1 MFFHRDL
8 FERVSK
14 NLSERLI
21 KNENFIKVLILDLK
35 VLLQRIVDFFIKLN
49 KKQKIALIA
58 AGVLITALLVFLLLY
73 PFKEKDYAQG
83 GYGVLFERLDSSDNA
98 LILQHLQQNQIPY
111 KILKDDTIL
120 IPKDKVYEER
130 ITLASQGI
138 PKTSKVGF
146 EIFDTK
152 DFGATDFDQNIKL
165 IRAIE
170 GELSRTIESLNP
182 ILKANVHIAI
192 PKDSVFV
199 AKEVPP
205 SASVMLKLKPD
216 MKLSPTQILGIKN
229 LIAAA
234 VPKLTTENVKIVN
247 ENGESIGEGDILE
260 NSKELALEQLRYKQ
274 NFENILENKIVNILA
289 PIVGGKN
296 KVVARVNAE
305 FDFSQKKSTKETFDP
320 NNVVRSE
327 QNLEEK
333 KEGAPKKQVG
343 GVPGVVS
350 NIGPVQGL
358 KDNKEPEKYEKSQN
372 TTNYEV
378 GKTISEIKGEFG
390 TLVRLNA
397 AVVVDG
403 KYKIA
408 LKDGANTL
416 EYEPLSD
423 ESLKKINALVKQA
436 IGYNQNRGDDV
447 AVSNFEFNP
456 MAPMLDNA
464 TLSEKIMHKTQKV
477 LGSFTPLI
485 KYILV
490 FIVLFIFYKKVIVP
504 FSERMLE
511 VVPDEDKE
519 VKSMFEEMDEEEDEL
534 NKLGDL
540 RKKVEDQLGLNATFS
555 EEEVRYE
562 IVLEKI
568 RGTLKERPDEIAML
582 FKLLIKDEISSDSA
596 KG

>member
-1 MFFHRDL
+1 M
-8 FERVSK
+8 
-14 NLSERLI
+14 
-21 KNENFIKVLILDLK
+21 DLK

-333 KEGAPKKQVG
+333 KEGTPKKQVG

>member
-1 MFFHRDL
+1 M
-8 FERVSK
+8 
-14 NLSERLI
+14 
-21 KNENFIKVLILDLK
+21 DLK

-305 FDFSQKKSTKETFDP
+305 FDFSQKKSTRETFDP

>member
-1 MFFHRDL
+1 M
-8 FERVSK
+8 
-14 NLSERLI
+14 
-21 KNENFIKVLILDLK
+21 DLK

-73 PFKEKDYAQG
+73 PFKEKDYTQG

-403 KYKIA
+403 KYKIV

>member
-1 MFFHRDL
+1 M
-8 FERVSK
+8 
-14 NLSERLI
+14 
-21 KNENFIKVLILDLK
+21 DLK

-111 KILKDDTIL
+111 KVSKDDTIL

-234 VPKLTTENVKIVN
+234 VPKLTVENVKIVN

-333 KEGAPKKQVG
+333 KEGASKKQVG

-464 TLSEKIMHKTQKV
+464 TLSEKIMRKTQKI

-562 IVLEKI
+562 IILEKI
-568 RGTLKERPDEIAML
+568 RGTLKERPDEIATL

>member
-1 MFFHRDL
+1 M
-8 FERVSK
+8 
-14 NLSERLI
+14 
-21 KNENFIKVLILDLK
+21 DLK

-234 VPKLTTENVKIVN
+234 VPKLTIENVKIVN

-333 KEGAPKKQVG
+333 KEGASKKQVG

-408 LKDGANTL
+408 LKDGANAL

-456 MAPMLDNA
+456 IAPVIDNA
-464 TLSEKIMHKTQKV
+464 TLSEKIMHKTQKI

-485 KYILV
+485 KYVLV

-540 RKKVEDQLGLNATFS
+540 RKKVEDQLGLNASFS

-562 IVLEKI
+562 IILEKI
-568 RGTLKERPDEIAML
+568 RGTLKERPDEIATL

>member
-1 MFFHRDL
+1 M
-8 FERVSK
+8 
-14 NLSERLI
+14 
-21 KNENFIKVLILDLK
+21 DLK

-456 MAPMLDNA
+456 MAPMIDNA

-519 VKSMFEEMDEEEDEL
+519 VKSMFEEMDKEEDEL

-582 FKLLIKDEISSDSA
+582 FKLLIKDEISSDST

>member
-1 MFFHRDL
+1 M
-8 FERVSK
+8 
-14 NLSERLI
+14 
-21 KNENFIKVLILDLK
+21 DLK

-358 KDNKEPEKYEKSQN
+358 KDNKEQEKYEKSQN

-423 ESLKKINALVKQA
+423 ESLQKINALVKQA

>member
-1 MFFHRDL
+1 M
-8 FERVSK
+8 
-14 NLSERLI
+14 
-21 KNENFIKVLILDLK
+21 DLK

-333 KEGAPKKQVG
+333 KEDAPKKQVG

-464 TLSEKIMHKTQKV
+464 TLSEKIMHKTQKI

>member
-1 MFFHRDL
+1 M
-8 FERVSK
+8 
-14 NLSERLI
+14 
-21 KNENFIKVLILDLK
+21 DLK

-511 VVPDEDKE
+511 VVSDEDKE

>member
-1 MFFHRDL
+1 M
-8 FERVSK
+8 
-14 NLSERLI
+14 
-21 KNENFIKVLILDLK
+21 DLK

-205 SASVMLKLKPD
+205 SASVMLKIKPD

-358 KDNKEPEKYEKSQN
+358 KDNKEQEKYEKSQN

-582 FKLLIKDEISSDSA
+582 FKLLIKDEVSSDSA

>member
-1 MFFHRDL
+1 M
-8 FERVSK
+8 
-14 NLSERLI
+14 
-21 KNENFIKVLILDLK
+21 DLK

-111 KILKDDTIL
+111 KVLKDDTIL

>member
-1 MFFHRDL
+1 MDL
-8 FERVSK
+8 
-14 NLSERLI
+14 N
-21 KNENFIKVLILDLK
+21 

-343 GVPGVVS
+343 GVSGVVS

-464 TLSEKIMHKTQKV
+464 TLSEKIMHKTQKI

>member
-1 MFFHRDL
+1 M
-8 FERVSK
+8 
-14 NLSERLI
+14 
-21 KNENFIKVLILDLK
+21 DLK

-111 KILKDDTIL
+111 KVSKDDTIL

-234 VPKLTTENVKIVN
+234 VPKLTIENVKIVN

-408 LKDGANTL
+408 LKDGANAL

-423 ESLKKINALVKQA
+423 ESLQKINALVKQA

-456 MAPMLDNA
+456 MAPLLDNA
-464 TLSEKIMHKTQKV
+464 TLSEKIMHKTQKI

-562 IVLEKI
+562 IILEKI

>member
-1 MFFHRDL
+1 M
-8 FERVSK
+8 
-14 NLSERLI
+14 
-21 KNENFIKVLILDLK
+21 DLK
-35 VLLQRIVDFFIKLN
+35 ILLQRIVDFFIKLN

-456 MAPMLDNA
+456 TAPMLDNA

-582 FKLLIKDEISSDSA
+582 FKLLIKDEISSDST

>member
-1 MFFHRDL
+1 M
-8 FERVSK
+8 
-14 NLSERLI
+14 
-21 KNENFIKVLILDLK
+21 DLK

-333 KEGAPKKQVG
+333 KEGASKKQVG

-423 ESLKKINALVKQA
+423 ESLQKINALVKQA

-456 MAPMLDNA
+456 MAPMIDNA
-464 TLSEKIMHKTQKV
+464 TLSEKIMHKTQKI

-485 KYILV
+485 KYVLV

>member
-1 MFFHRDL
+1 M
-8 FERVSK
+8 
-14 NLSERLI
+14 
-21 KNENFIKVLILDLK
+21 DLK

-403 KYKIA
+403 KYKIV

-436 IGYNQNRGDDV
+436 IGYNQSRGDDV

>member
-1 MFFHRDL
+1 MDL
-8 FERVSK
+8 
-14 NLSERLI
+14 N
-21 KNENFIKVLILDLK
+21 

-111 KILKDDTIL
+111 KVLKDDTIL
-120 IPKDKVYEER
+120 VPKDKVYEER

-234 VPKLTTENVKIVN
+234 VPKLTIENVKIVN

-408 LKDGANTL
+408 FKDGANAL

-456 MAPMLDNA
+456 MAPMIDNA
-464 TLSEKIMHKTQKV
+464 TLSEKIMHKTQKI

-540 RKKVEDQLGLNATFS
+540 RKKVEDQLGLNASFS

-562 IVLEKI
+562 IILEKI
-568 RGTLKERPDEIAML
+568 RGTLKERPDEIATL

>member
-1 MFFHRDL
+1 M
-8 FERVSK
+8 
-14 NLSERLI
+14 
-21 KNENFIKVLILDLK
+21 DLK

-333 KEGAPKKQVG
+333 KEGASKKQVG

-456 MAPMLDNA
+456 MVPMLDNA
-464 TLSEKIMHKTQKV
+464 TLSEKIMHKTQKI

-511 VVPDEDKE
+511 VVPDENKE

>member
-1 MFFHRDL
+1 M
-8 FERVSK
+8 
-14 NLSERLI
+14 
-21 KNENFIKVLILDLK
+21 DLK

-216 MKLSPTQILGIKN
+216 MKLSSTQILGIKN

-333 KEGAPKKQVG
+333 KEGASKKQVG

>member
-1 MFFHRDL
+1 M
-8 FERVSK
+8 
-14 NLSERLI
+14 
-21 KNENFIKVLILDLK
+21 DLK

-111 KILKDDTIL
+111 KVSKDDTIL
-120 IPKDKVYEER
+120 IPRDKVYEER

-333 KEGAPKKQVG
+333 KEGASKKQVG

-408 LKDGANTL
+408 LKDGANAL

-423 ESLKKINALVKQA
+423 ESLQKINALVKQA

-456 MAPMLDNA
+456 MAPVIDNA
-464 TLSEKIMHKTQKV
+464 TLSEKIMHKTQKI

-485 KYILV
+485 KYVLV

-562 IVLEKI
+562 IILEKI

>member
-1 MFFHRDL
+1 M
-8 FERVSK
+8 
-14 NLSERLI
+14 
-21 KNENFIKVLILDLK
+21 DLK

-490 FIVLFIFYKKVIVP
+490 FVVLFIFYKKVIVP

>member
-1 MFFHRDL
+1 M
-8 FERVSK
+8 
-14 NLSERLI
+14 
-21 KNENFIKVLILDLK
+21 DLK

-83 GYGVLFERLDSSDNA
+83 GYGVLFERLGSSDNA

-408 LKDGANTL
+408 LKDGANAL

>member
-1 MFFHRDL
+1 M
-8 FERVSK
+8 
-14 NLSERLI
+14 
-21 KNENFIKVLILDLK
+21 DLK

-83 GYGVLFERLDSSDNA
+83 SYGVLFERLDSSDNA

-403 KYKIA
+403 KYKIV

>member
-1 MFFHRDL
+1 M
-8 FERVSK
+8 
-14 NLSERLI
+14 
-21 KNENFIKVLILDLK
+21 DLK

-423 ESLKKINALVKQA
+423 ESLQKINALVKQA

-464 TLSEKIMHKTQKV
+464 TLSEKIMHKTQKI

>member
-1 MFFHRDL
+1 M
-8 FERVSK
+8 
-14 NLSERLI
+14 
-21 KNENFIKVLILDLK
+21 DLK
-35 VLLQRIVDFFIKLN
+35 VLLQRTVDFFIKLN

-423 ESLKKINALVKQA
+423 ESLQKINALVKQA

>member
-1 MFFHRDL
+1 M
-8 FERVSK
+8 
-14 NLSERLI
+14 
-21 KNENFIKVLILDLK
+21 DLK

-456 MAPMLDNA
+456 MAPMIDNA

-485 KYILV
+485 KYVLV

-555 EEEVRYE
+555 EEEVRHE

>member
-1 MFFHRDL
+1 M
-8 FERVSK
+8 
-14 NLSERLI
+14 
-21 KNENFIKVLILDLK
+21 DLK

-234 VPKLTTENVKIVN
+234 VPKLTIENVKIVN

-333 KEGAPKKQVG
+333 KEGTPKKQIG

-403 KYKIA
+403 RYKIA
-408 LKDGANTL
+408 LKDGANAL

-456 MAPMLDNA
+456 MAPMIDNA
-464 TLSEKIMHKTQKV
+464 TLSEKIMHKTQKI

-540 RKKVEDQLGLNATFS
+540 RKKVEDQLGLNASFS

-562 IVLEKI
+562 IILEKI
-568 RGTLKERPDEIAML
+568 RGTLKERPDEIATL

>member
-1 MFFHRDL
+1 M
-8 FERVSK
+8 
-14 NLSERLI
+14 
-21 KNENFIKVLILDLK
+21 DLK

-456 MAPMLDNA
+456 TAPMLDNA
-464 TLSEKIMHKTQKV
+464 TLSEKIIHKTQKV

-562 IVLEKI
+562 IILEKI
-568 RGTLKERPDEIAML
+568 RGTLKERPDEIATL

>member
-1 MFFHRDL
+1 M
-8 FERVSK
+8 
-14 NLSERLI
+14 
-21 KNENFIKVLILDLK
+21 DLK

-289 PIVGGKN
+289 PIVGSKN

-333 KEGAPKKQVG
+333 KEGASKKQVG

-464 TLSEKIMHKTQKV
+464 TLSEKIMHKTQKI

-562 IVLEKI
+562 IILEKI
-568 RGTLKERPDEIAML
+568 RGTLKERPDEIATL

>member
-1 MFFHRDL
+1 M
-8 FERVSK
+8 
-14 NLSERLI
+14 
-21 KNENFIKVLILDLK
+21 DLK

-58 AGVLITALLVFLLLY
+58 AGVLITALFVFLLLY

-111 KILKDDTIL
+111 KVLKDDTIL
-120 IPKDKVYEER
+120 VPKDKVYEER

-234 VPKLTTENVKIVN
+234 VPKLTIENVKIVN

-403 KYKIA
+403 KYKIV
-408 LKDGANTL
+408 LKDGTNTL

-456 MAPMLDNA
+456 MAPMIDNA
-464 TLSEKIMHKTQKV
+464 TLSEKIMHKTQKI

-540 RKKVEDQLGLNATFS
+540 RKKVEDQLGLNASFS

-562 IVLEKI
+562 IILEKI
-568 RGTLKERPDEIAML
+568 RGTLKERPDEIATL

>member
-1 MFFHRDL
+1 M
-8 FERVSK
+8 
-14 NLSERLI
+14 
-21 KNENFIKVLILDLK
+21 DLK

-333 KEGAPKKQVG
+333 KEGTSKKQVG

-464 TLSEKIMHKTQKV
+464 TLSEKIIHKTQKV

>member
-1 MFFHRDL
+1 M
-8 FERVSK
+8 
-14 NLSERLI
+14 
-21 KNENFIKVLILDLK
+21 DLK

-73 PFKEKDYAQG
+73 PFKEKDYTQG

-111 KILKDDTIL
+111 KVSKDDTIL

-333 KEGAPKKQVG
+333 KEGASKKQVG

-464 TLSEKIMHKTQKV
+464 TLSEKIMHKTQKI

-519 VKSMFEEMDEEEDEL
+519 VRSMFEEMDEEEDEL

-582 FKLLIKDEISSDSA
+582 FKLLIKDEISSDST

>member
-1 MFFHRDL
+1 M
-8 FERVSK
+8 
-14 NLSERLI
+14 
-21 KNENFIKVLILDLK
+21 DLK
-35 VLLQRIVDFFIKLN
+35 VLLQRVVDFFIKLN

-111 KILKDDTIL
+111 KVLKDDTIL
-120 IPKDKVYEER
+120 VPKDKVYEER

-234 VPKLTTENVKIVN
+234 VPKLTIENVKIVN

-333 KEGAPKKQVG
+333 KEGASKKQVG

-408 LKDGANTL
+408 LKDGANAL

-456 MAPMLDNA
+456 MAPMIDNA
-464 TLSEKIMHKTQKV
+464 TLSEKIMHKTQKI

-540 RKKVEDQLGLNATFS
+540 RKKVEDQLGLNASFS

-562 IVLEKI
+562 IILEKI
-568 RGTLKERPDEIAML
+568 RGTLKERPDEIATL

>member
-1 MFFHRDL
+1 M
-8 FERVSK
+8 
-14 NLSERLI
+14 
-21 KNENFIKVLILDLK
+21 DLK

-83 GYGVLFERLDSSDNA
+83 GYRVLFERLDSSDNA

-423 ESLKKINALVKQA
+423 ESLQKINALVKQA

-456 MAPMLDNA
+456 MVPMLDNA

>member
-1 MFFHRDL
+1 M
-8 FERVSK
+8 
-14 NLSERLI
+14 
-21 KNENFIKVLILDLK
+21 DLK

-333 KEGAPKKQVG
+333 KEGASKKQVG

-403 KYKIA
+403 KYKIV
-408 LKDGANTL
+408 LKDGANAL

-456 MAPMLDNA
+456 MAPMIDNA
-464 TLSEKIMHKTQKV
+464 TLSERIMHKTQKI
-477 LGSFTPLI
+477 LGLFTPLI
-485 KYILV
+485 KYVLV

-562 IVLEKI
+562 IILEKI
-568 RGTLKERPDEIAML
+568 RGTLKERPDEIATL

>member
-1 MFFHRDL
+1 M
-8 FERVSK
+8 
-14 NLSERLI
+14 
-21 KNENFIKVLILDLK
+21 DLK

-83 GYGVLFERLDSSDNA
+83 GYGVLFEGLDSSDNA

-111 KILKDDTIL
+111 KVSRDDTIL

-464 TLSEKIMHKTQKV
+464 TLSEKIMHKTQKI

>member
-1 MFFHRDL
+1 M
-8 FERVSK
+8 
-14 NLSERLI
+14 
-21 KNENFIKVLILDLK
+21 DLK

-73 PFKEKDYAQG
+73 PFKEKDYVQG

-333 KEGAPKKQVG
+333 KEGASKKQVG

-456 MAPMLDNA
+456 TAPMLDNA

-519 VKSMFEEMDEEEDEL
+519 VKSMFEEMDEEENEL

-582 FKLLIKDEISSDSA
+582 FKLLIKDEISSDST

>member
-1 MFFHRDL
+1 M
-8 FERVSK
+8 
-14 NLSERLI
+14 
-21 KNENFIKVLILDLK
+21 
-35 VLLQRIVDFFIKLN
+35 QRIVDFFIKLN

-247 ENGESIGEGDILE
+247 ENGESIGEGDMLE

-403 KYKIA
+403 KYKIV

>member
-1 MFFHRDL
+1 M
-8 FERVSK
+8 
-14 NLSERLI
+14 
-21 KNENFIKVLILDLK
+21 DLK

-130 ITLASQGI
+130 IMLASQGI

-504 FSERMLE
+504 FSKRMLE

>member
-1 MFFHRDL
+1 M
-8 FERVSK
+8 
-14 NLSERLI
+14 
-21 KNENFIKVLILDLK
+21 DLK

-182 ILKANVHIAI
+182 ILKANVYIAI